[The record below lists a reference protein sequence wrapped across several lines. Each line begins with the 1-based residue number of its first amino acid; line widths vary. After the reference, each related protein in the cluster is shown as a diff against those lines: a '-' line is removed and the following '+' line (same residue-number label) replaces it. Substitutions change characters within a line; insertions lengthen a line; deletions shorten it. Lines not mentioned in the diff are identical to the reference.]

1 MKLYLSIIGLCG
13 ALSLSAQQ
21 IVPLSYR
28 QYMEKVV
35 EGNLEYAAERLNV
48 NVSEAEVT
56 AAKVF
61 NDPNLSVSYFNNE
74 NNSLRMGEGVEVELS
89 KTFTFGKRS
98 AGIALARS
106 ENELTKA
113 LLAVISVICVR
124 KRLSL
129 IWKH

>member
-106 ENELTKA
+106 ENELT
-113 LLAVISVICVR
+113 R
-124 KRLSL
+124 TPWRQR
-129 IWKH
+129 

>member
-56 AAKVF
+56 AAMIRTC
-61 NDPNLSVSYFNNE
+61 PIL
-74 NNSLRMGEGVEVELS
+74 
-89 KTFTFGKRS
+89 
-98 AGIALARS
+98 I
-106 ENELTKA
+106 
-113 LLAVISVICVR
+113 LLMRITASGWVR
-124 KRLSL
+124 E
-129 IWKH
+129 WKSS

>member
-1 MKLYLSIIGLCG
+1 
-13 ALSLSAQQ
+13 
-21 IVPLSYR
+21 
-28 QYMEKVV
+28 
-35 EGNLEYAAERLNV
+35 
-48 NVSEAEVT
+48 
-56 AAKVF
+56 
-61 NDPNLSVSYFNNE
+61 
-74 NNSLRMGEGVEVELS
+74 MGEGVEVELS

-113 LLAVISVICVR
+113 LLADYFRNRVR